1 MDCESLC
8 WIKSSYSGGSGTEC
22 VEVAELADGSIV
34 RDSKDPG
41 GGRIVFGGAAWR
53 RFVLG
58 VREGAL
64 RARGTGG

>member
-1 MDCESLC
+1 MDRENLC

-22 VEVAELADGSIV
+22 VEVAELVDGSAV

-41 GGRIVFGGAAWR
+41 GGRIVFRGVAWG

-58 VREGAL
+58 VREGEL
-64 RARGTGG
+64 GG